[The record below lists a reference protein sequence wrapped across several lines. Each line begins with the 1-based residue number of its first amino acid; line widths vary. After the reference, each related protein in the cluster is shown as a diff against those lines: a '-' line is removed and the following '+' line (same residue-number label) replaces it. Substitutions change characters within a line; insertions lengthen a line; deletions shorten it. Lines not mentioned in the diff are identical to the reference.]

1 MSENQDTLDGGAAAG
16 GVPQILNVLTI
27 LTIIGKSILS
37 LLFLI
42 GAFATSW
49 FLSFIGGAA
58 SSAMD
63 DMQYME
69 GMEGVDAAQM
79 QEAAGMMDGL
89 AGMGTGIIM
98 GIFLFFLILQVLC
111 IMGAAKMRKGK
122 KSGFT
127 LYMIGN
133 GIFGIIMII
142 SLLGGNILLP
152 LLTIAFIVLYIVNK
166 KHLTA

>member
-1 MSENQDTLDGGAAAG
+1 MSENQDTLDGTANSG
-16 GVPQILNVLTI
+16 GIPQILNVLTI
-27 LTIIGKSILS
+27 LTIIGKGILA

-42 GAFATSW
+42 AGFATSW

-58 SSAMD
+58 SDAMG
-63 DMQYME
+63 DMEAYE

-79 QEAAGMMDGL
+79 AEASSIMDSF
-89 AGMGTGIIM
+89 ATMGTGIIM
-98 GIFLFFLILQVLC
+98 GIFLFMALLQILC

-133 GIFGIIMII
+133 GIFGILMVI